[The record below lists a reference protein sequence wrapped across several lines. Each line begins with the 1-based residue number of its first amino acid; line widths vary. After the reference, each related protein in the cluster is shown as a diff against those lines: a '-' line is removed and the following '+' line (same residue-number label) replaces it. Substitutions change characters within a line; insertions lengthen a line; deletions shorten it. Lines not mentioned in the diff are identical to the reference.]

1 MAEIAIPMAALGI
14 MYILSNDKKKEEGFS
29 GITSSTINNEGL
41 VNTNISPEN
50 YPVENKE
57 GRDDKFINNRYSGLN
72 KNKNK
77 MEILAEVK
85 SETENYD
92 NKYTSLTGE
101 VRDAFEFKHNNM
113 KPFFGSSVT
122 QSIDAGSRDGL
133 LDLYTGSGS
142 QQIEKKAE
150 APFFKPEKNMQWI
163 NGMPSTTNFMQERMR
178 GNITS
183 KMNNTKPWE
192 EIQVGPGLN
201 KGFSSEGVGGFN
213 SGMEE
218 RDLWKPKTVDELRV
232 ENNPKKSF
240 KGQVLGKHVGRRGPR
255 GSLGKVEQHKPDTF
269 FINNPDRYFTT
280 TGVEKKPAAPTT
292 HVFRPE
298 NRTSTTREYFGG
310 GDTTNANGIYQSGK
324 YKNSTKQQLESL
336 NIGTAI
342 RADGWTENHGNYGKS
357 GYKTLPNSRSLT
369 GETKTMGIV
378 ERGLYAMVTP
388 LLDAVK
394 PTLKENVVHH
404 IRTLGNTSGS
414 KNGVSRSR
422 VWNPSDITKTTIR
435 EQTENTEYTK
445 HGGTAFDA
453 AYTNTEHQPFGQ
465 HRDTTSCSYI
475 GNSSAGNSQHKGQV
489 YNTAYNASLNPNK
502 EIVSKVDRFQAGNQ
516 PIFDGNQNVSN
527 LRNRSTAPAQIIPNM
542 PKSTSSI
549 ETYGALSG
557 KNTRETNQSNRY
569 DPNLLQ
575 AFNENPY
582 SHSLGS
588 VA

>member
-29 GITSSTINNEGL
+29 GITSSNINNQGL
-41 VNTNISPEN
+41 VNTNISPNN
-50 YPVENKE
+50 YPIENKE
-57 GRDDKFINNRYSGLN
+57 GRDDKYMNNKYSGLN
-72 KNKNK
+72 KNTNK
-77 MEILAEVK
+77 LEISAEVET
-85 SETENYD
+85 ETENYD
-92 NKYTSLTGE
+92 NKYKSLTGE
-101 VRDAFEFKHNNM
+101 VKEVFEFNHNNM

-122 QSIDAGSRDGL
+122 QSTDAGSRDGL

-142 QQIEKKAE
+142 QQIEKKSE

-163 NGMPSTTNFMQERMR
+163 NGMPSSTNFIQERMR

-183 KMNNTKPWE
+183 KMNNTKPWD

-201 KGFSSEGVGGFN
+201 KGYTSEGTGGFN

-218 RDLWKPKTVDELRV
+218 RDIWKPKTVDELRV
-232 ENNPKKSF
+232 TNNPKKSF

-280 TGVEKKPAAPTT
+280 VGAEKKPAAPTT
-292 HVFRPE
+292 HIFRPE

-324 YKNSTKQQLESL
+324 YKKSTKQQLESL
-336 NIGTAI
+336 NMGTAT

-357 GYKTLPNSRSLT
+357 GYKTLPNSRCLT

-388 LLDAVK
+388 ILDTIK
-394 PTLKENVVHH
+394 PTLKENVVNH

-414 KNGVSRSR
+414 KNGVSNSR
-422 VWNPSDITKTTIR
+422 VWNPSDITRTTIR

-453 AYTNTEHQPFGQ
+453 AYSNTEHQPIGQ
-465 HRDTTSCSYI
+465 HRDTTNCSYI
-475 GNSSAGNSQHKGQV
+475 GNSAGNSQHNGQV
-489 YNTAYNASLNPNK
+489 YNTAYNTSLNPNK

-542 PKSTSSI
+542 PKSIGSI

-569 DPNLLQ
+569 NPNLLQ
-575 AFNENPY
+575 AFNANPY

>member
-29 GITSSTINNEGL
+29 GITSSNVNNDGL
-41 VNTNISPEN
+41 VNTKVPPEN

-57 GRDDKFINNRYSGLN
+57 GRDDRYTNQIYSGLN
-72 KNKNK
+72 KNTNK
-77 MEILAEVK
+77 LEMTAEVK
-85 SETENYD
+85 SETENYH

-101 VRDAFEFKHNNM
+101 IKEAFEFKHNNM

-122 QSIDAGSRDGL
+122 QSTDSGSRDGL

-142 QQIEKKAE
+142 QQVEKKAE
-150 APFFKPEKNMQWI
+150 APFFKPQKDMQWI
-163 NGMPSTTNFMQERMR
+163 NGMPSTSEFMQERMR

-183 KMNNTKPWE
+183 KMNNAKPWE

-201 KGFSSEGVGGFN
+201 KGFISEGDGGFN
-213 SGMEE
+213 SGMQE
-218 RDLWKPKTVDELRV
+218 RDTWKPKTVDELRV
-232 ENNPKKSF
+232 DSNPKKSF
-240 KGQVLGKHVGRRGPR
+240 KGQMLGKHVGRRGPR

-280 TGVEKKPAAPTT
+280 TGVEKKPTAPTT

-298 NRTSTTREYFGG
+298 NRSSTTREYFGG
-310 GDTTNANGIYQSGK
+310 GDTANASGIYQSGE
-324 YKNSTKQQLESL
+324 YQSSTKQQLESL
-336 NIGTAI
+336 NVGTAV
-342 RADGWTENHGNYGKS
+342 RADGWTEKHGNYGKS
-357 GYKTLPNSRSLT
+357 GYKSLPNSRTLT

-378 ERGLYAMVTP
+378 GRGLYAMVTP
-388 LLDAVK
+388 ILDAIK
-394 PTLKENVVHH
+394 PTLKENVVHN
-404 IRTLGNTSGS
+404 IRTLGNTSGG
-414 KNGVSRSR
+414 KNGVSNSR
-422 VWNPSDITKTTIR
+422 VWNPSDIARTTIR

-453 AYTNTEHQPFGQ
+453 AYSNTEHQSVGQ
-465 HRDTTSCSYI
+465 NRDTTTCSYI
-475 GNSSAGNSQHKGQV
+475 GNSSAGNAQHKGQV

-502 EIVSKVDRFQAGNQ
+502 QVISKVDRFQAGNQ

-527 LRNRSTAPAQIIPNM
+527 LRNRSTVPSQITPNM
-542 PKSTSSI
+542 PKSTSSV
-549 ETYGALSG
+549 ETYGTLSG
-557 KNTRETNQSNRY
+557 KNTRERNQTGRY

-575 AFNENPY
+575 AFNDNPY
-582 SHSLGS
+582 SQSLSS